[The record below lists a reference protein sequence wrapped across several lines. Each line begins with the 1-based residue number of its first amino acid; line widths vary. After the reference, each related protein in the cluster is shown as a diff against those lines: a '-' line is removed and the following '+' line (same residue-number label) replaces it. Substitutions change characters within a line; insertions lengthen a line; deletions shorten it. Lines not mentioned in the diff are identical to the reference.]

1 MTCYNFTWRVIMNK
15 KNYYDILNVSKDAT
29 EEEIKKSFISLS
41 KKYKSSKS
49 IDAQNKLDD
58 INEAY
63 NNLYFYKKR
72 KEYDLSLEESSYF
85 LSNDKLKNIVIILL
99 VCIIIFGGSYAASII
114 SNYKKSC
121 VKDNDISLNNKFNNI
136 DIEKY
141 LSLFNGDSLSLIYI
155 GREDCSFSTAE
166 NSVFEDILS
175 EYSIDINYLNLDSLS
190 NSGLETLYSSY
201 DYFVE
206 NGLATPTIM
215 LVQNGEVKMFKKGY
229 TSKEDLI
236 ELFKANNFITE

>member
-1 MTCYNFTWRVIMNK
+1 MNK

-29 EEEIKKSFISLS
+29 EEEIKKSFTNLT

-49 IDAQNKLDD
+49 IDAKNKLDD

-72 KEYDLSLEESSYF
+72 KEYDSVMEKESSL
-85 LSNDKLKNIVIILL
+85 LSSEKIKNIIIVLL
-99 VCIIIFGGSYAASII
+99 VCIIVFGGSYAASII
-114 SNYKKSC
+114 SDYKKNC
-121 VKDNDISLNNKFNNI
+121 IKDTNNSLTSKFNNI

-141 LSLFNGDSLSLIYI
+141 ISLFNGESLSLIYI
-155 GREDCSFSTAE
+155 GREDCAFSTAE

-175 EYSIDINYLNLDSLS
+175 EYNIAINYLDLNSLS
-190 NSGLETLYSSY
+190 NSGVETLYSSY
-201 DYFVE
+201 DSFIDD
-206 NGLATPTIM
+206 GLATPTVM